1 MNDGRR
7 HRRYE
12 VDGLSGN
19 VLYTSDIEVLNIS
32 VDGAAI
38 ETKRRLELNR
48 EYTFKIKHKDEFLSL
63 RGRIVWAVLVS
74 RVKKDSE
81 DIVPVYRAGVKFV
94 DTLSAK
100 ADALLSF
107 IEENRIRKIESRL
120 GGIRFK
126 LAGSG
131 DVKVDMQRGYEVKK
145 LSLSG
150 MLVETGY
157 PMELDSHHEI
167 ELFIAGNT
175 IRIAGRVAYC
185 RENLER
191 DSVRYDIGIE
201 FVTIAGNDRELL
213 TDFLETVK
221 EE

>member
-1 MNDGRR
+1 MSDGRR

-12 VDGLSGN
+12 VEELSGN

-32 VDGAAI
+32 IDGAAI

-48 EYTFKIKHKDEFLSL
+48 EYTFKIKHKDEFLNL

-74 RVKKDSE
+74 RLKKDSE

-107 IEENRIRKIESRL
+107 IEENRIRKVESRF

-126 LAGSG
+126 LADSG
-131 DVKVDMQRGYEVKK
+131 EVKLDMPRGYEVKK

-157 PMELDSHHEI
+157 PMELDAHHEI
-167 ELFIAGNT
+167 ELFISGNT
-175 IRIAGRVAYC
+175 LRIAGRVAYC
-185 RENLER
+185 KENRER
-191 DSVRYDIGIE
+191 DSVSYDIGME
-201 FVTIAGNDRELL
+201 FVKIAENDRELL
-213 TDFLETVK
+213 TGFLETV
-221 EE
+221 E